1 MTLLAAGAGSGGG
14 IKTAVRSG
22 VAFIQRRMSRTAP
35 SPDHNHDGSKK
46 GGILKVTY
54 NRKAGRAAKV
64 GPCRLLIGGS
74 GAHYRGQQVPI
85 IGGQVPFLGGTG
97 AHCRGGMCPL

>member
-1 MTLLAAGAGSGGG
+1 MFSMTLLPGGAGSGGG

-46 GGILKVTY
+46 GGILKVT

-64 GPCRLLIGGS
+64 GRRRLDPG
-74 GAHYRGQQVPI
+74 
-85 IGGQVPFLGGTG
+85 
-97 AHCRGGMCPL
+97 